1 MRLNVI
7 YGFLFLLFVESLF
20 SCSKD
25 KTSEPLP
32 CEANP
37 LFETEIKPIFLNN
50 CTSCHNSNI
59 NYARIVLED
68 YESIVENIDHSV
80 SEINA
85 GTMPYDEDFTPA
97 INSSLIDVLD
107 DTLIDKIECWILNG
121 MQNN

>member
-1 MRLNVI
+1 MRLNVT
-7 YGFLFLLFVESLF
+7 YSFLFLLFVGGLF

-25 KTSEPLP
+25 KTDEPLP
-32 CEANP
+32 CEANS

-50 CTSCHNSNI
+50 CTNCHNSNI
-59 NYARIVLED
+59 NYASVILED
-68 YESIVENIDHSV
+68 YESIVENIDHSM